1 MRITESR
8 IRRIIREVLES
19 SDLKKV
25 DWSNNRSLTPEEQA
39 VWKNAMAIFNP
50 ALKNWG
56 VAMSSAPSKTKAE
69 RDADKAS
76 YYDAISKANAVFTS
90 AGLEPP
96 ADLKETFASMQRM
109 SNKQTTSAQPS
120 VKTQTPNEKPI
131 TVAIRDDNG
140 QLIRVPEA
148 EALKYFQREAQKSH
162 QRADALEAQRMAF
175 RKEHDQKMSAGDAAS
190 ASEMKKGEERHD
202 AYTRI
207 LTRMMKEM
215 LKYQSAG
222 NHAGLQALGNLQQK
236 IHQAVMDKN
245 DVKLHE
251 FEKAIMSWN

>member
-96 ADLKETFASMQRM
+96 ADLKETFASIQRM
-109 SNKQTTSAQPS
+109 SNKQTASVQPS
-120 VKTQTPNEKPI
+120 VKAQSGWG
-131 TVAIRDDNG
+131 VDYMYIRDDNG
-140 QLIRVPEA
+140 QLIRVPKD

-162 QRADALEAQRMAF
+162 QRADELKAQTVAF
-175 RKEHDQKMSAGDAAS
+175 RKEHDQKMSADDAAF
-190 ASEMKKGEERHD
+190 ASELKKSEERRD
-202 AYTRI
+202 AYSRI

-236 IHQAVMDKN
+236 IYQAVMDKN

-251 FEKAIMSWN
+251 FEKAIMSWD